1 MNLRDRLGLSGISG
15 LLLLS
20 TAVLLAVPVAAS
32 GVEPREP
39 VHKDTP
45 KPSVPALQSGKAG
58 IIGKDGAS
66 MVLVIGGEFTMGDR
80 MFGPVHKVYLDAFYM
95 DQYEVRTSLYA
106 AFLKTVSREKP
117 YNWQLMNLQTDG
129 DRPVIGVDWYDA
141 VAYCRWAGKRLPT
154 EAEWEKAARWTDG
167 RTYPWGNGRL
177 DKTKASYNWDRKRG
191 WEGYR
196 TLSLVGSYEAGKSPY
211 NIYDLAGNVWEWV
224 DDWYDRDAYK
234 NSTTRNPQG
243 PPAGEFKVFRGGSAL
258 SHSADVT
265 AALRN
270 RGSPTGRAITI
281 GFRCAQS
288 MPKQSPL
295 PVRPVQ

>member
-1 MNLRDRLGLSGISG
+1 MNLRDRFGLSGFSG
-15 LLLLS
+15 ALLLS
-20 TAVLLAVPVAAS
+20 AAVLLAIPGAAS
-32 GVEPREP
+32 GAGPEGP
-39 VHKDTP
+39 VHEDTP
-45 KPSVPALQSGKAG
+45 KASAPIAQSGKAG
-58 IIGKDGAS
+58 IIGKDGAP

-80 MFGPVHKVYLDAFYM
+80 LFGPVHKVHLDAFYM

-106 AFLKTVSREKP
+106 AFLRAINREKP
-117 YNWQLMNLQTDG
+117 YSWPLMDLQTDG

-141 VAYCRWAGKRLPT
+141 EAYCRWAGKRLPT

-177 DKTKASYNWDRKRG
+177 DKTKASYNWDGKRR

-224 DDWYDRDAYK
+224 ADWYDRDAYK

-243 PPAGEFKVFRGGSAL
+243 SPAGEFKVFRGGSAL

-281 GFRCAQS
+281 GFRCVQS
-288 MPKQSPL
+288 VPKPAPL
-295 PVRPVQ
+295 PVRQAP

>member
-1 MNLRDRLGLSGISG
+1 VSLRDRSTIPGSGG
-15 LLLLS
+15 LLL
-20 TAVLLAVPVAAS
+20 AAGLLAMAIPGLAS
-32 GVEPREP
+32 GAEPGKQAQQVQKEA
-39 VHKDTP
+39 
-45 KPSVPALQSGKAG
+45 PASQSGKAG
-58 IIGKDGAS
+58 IIGKDGAP
-66 MVLVIGGEFTMGDR
+66 MVLVIAGEFTMGDR
-80 MFGPVHKVYLDAFYM
+80 LFGPVHKVYLDAFYM

-106 AFLKTVSREKP
+106 AFLRASNREKP
-117 YNWQLMNLQTDG
+117 YNWQFVDMQADG

-141 VAYCRWAGKRLPT
+141 EAYCRWAGKRLPT

-177 DKTKASYNWDRKRG
+177 DKTKASYNWDGKRR
-191 WEGYR
+191 WDGYR

-211 NIYDLAGNVWEWV
+211 GIYDLAGNVWEWV
-224 DDWYDRDAYK
+224 ADWYDRDAYK
-234 NSTTRNPQG
+234 NSPTRNPTG

-288 MPKQSPL
+288 LPKQTPQ
-295 PVRPVQ
+295 PVRPAP

>member
-1 MNLRDRLGLSGISG
+1 VNRRDRIGLSGFG
-15 LLLLS
+15 GALLLS
-20 TAVLLAVPVAAS
+20 AVLLPAISGTASGAGPKGPVHAETPKASVAAS
-32 GVEPREP
+32 
-39 VHKDTP
+39 
-45 KPSVPALQSGKAG
+45 QSGKAG
-58 IIGKDGAS
+58 IIGKDGAP
-66 MVLVIGGEFTMGDR
+66 MVLVIAGEFTMGDR
-80 MFGPVHKVYLDAFYM
+80 LFGPVHRVYLDAFYM
-95 DQYEVRTSLYA
+95 DQYEVRASLYA
-106 AFLKTVSREKP
+106 EFIKAANREKP
-117 YNWQLMNLQTDG
+117 YNWRLMDRQADG

-141 VAYCRWAGKRLPT
+141 EAYCRWAGKRLPT

-177 DKTKASYNWDRKRG
+177 DKTKASYNWDGKRR

-196 TLSLVGSYEAGKSPY
+196 TLSPVGSYEAGKSPY

-224 DDWYDRDAYK
+224 ADWYDRDAYK
-234 NSTTRNPQG
+234 NSPTRNPQG

-288 MPKQSPL
+288 VPRSSPL